1 MTCDA
6 SSLIPNLNGSN
17 IAHQT
22 CSIPGATA
30 GQASVSGIQYANAL
44 GFFFE
49 HRWRNIGILIAIAIA
64 YILIGAL
71 GSEIMTFS
79 SQGGAPI
86 VYSKKSSEKKS
97 PSSTQDVEKSGA
109 VSLAEPKEAAIKMRY
124 SGPALAFKDLTVDI
138 GETKIIKG
146 VSAYVRPGD
155 FVALCGAS
163 GAGKTTLLSAL
174 SQTNSV
180 GTLGGDVTFGNTRPG
195 RAFKKTIGFAQQ
207 MDLHDGTATI
217 REALVF
223 SALLRQP
230 KTYTK
235 DEKIAYADHVIDML
249 DLAKYQNA
257 LIGDEGSGLGVE
269 IIKRVTIGVELA
281 ARPKILFADEPTSGL
296 DSQSATHIVSLLR
309 KLAQQGQAIIVTIHQ
324 PSASLFSQFDRLLA
338 LSSDGRQLYFGTS
351 QDVIPYFERNGAM
364 CPPDANPAEFILE
377 TVGAGINSRTDG
389 ASKEWADLWAQSPE
403 AKQVSS
409 EIQQLQSEEHVVEDF
424 EDDTDGFN
432 TSTARQTLLLTKRIL
447 TNQWRNVTYMYSK
460 IWVHV
465 VCGILVGFTFFNV
478 GTSPSELQNR

>member
-1 MTCDA
+1 M
-6 SSLIPNLNGSN
+6 
-17 IAHQT
+17 
-22 CSIPGATA
+22 A
-30 GQASVSGIQYANAL
+30 GLDTVSGIRYANTL
-44 GFFFE
+44 GFYFD
-49 HRWRNIGILIAIAIA
+49 HRWRNVGILIGIAVC
-64 YILIGAL
+64 YVFIGAV

-86 VYSKKSSEKKS
+86 VYSKKSSEKES
-97 PSSTQDVEKSGA
+97 LDSTPDVEKSAA
-109 VSLAEPKEAAIKMRY
+109 VVPREPKEGVPPLKVRH
-124 SGPALAFKDLTVDI
+124 SGPALAWKNLTVDI
-138 GETKIIKG
+138 GEANIIKG

-174 SQTNSV
+174 SQTNSS
-180 GTLGGDVTFGNTRPG
+180 GTLGGEVTFGNTRPG
-195 RAFKKTIGFAQQ
+195 RAFKKAIGFAQQ

-235 DEKIAYADHVIDML
+235 DEKVAYADRIIDTL
-249 DLAKYQNA
+249 DLRKYENA

-309 KLAQQGQAIIVTIHQ
+309 RLSQQGQAILVTIHQ

-351 QDVIPYFERNGAM
+351 QDVIPYFERNGAI
-364 CPPDANPAEFILE
+364 CPRDANPAEFILE

-389 ASKEWADLWAQSPE
+389 ASKAWADIWSQSPE
-403 AKQVSS
+403 ATQVIS
-409 EIQQLQSEEHVVEDF
+409 EIEELQAEEHTVDTF
-424 EDDTDGFN
+424 EDDPDAFN
-432 TSTARQTLLLTKRIL
+432 TSTAHQTLLLTKRIL

-465 VCGILVGFTFFNV
+465 VCGILVGFTFYNV
-478 GTSPSELQNR
+478 GTSPSELQNRWVKAEL